1 MIRDL
6 HSSESTIRRDIE
18 ELVSKNL
25 VIRSQGAVIWND
37 KSNLYKENVYF
48 RTEQNLLTKTKITKI
63 AAELIESRE
72 MIFIDT
78 GTTMLELA
86 KNLSEDCNLSV
97 VTNDLKI
104 ALELENKYNVTT
116 IMLGGIVK
124 RGTHTTIEN
133 TGTEFLNNV
142 CFQKAFF
149 SPAGISDEGFYF
161 LNLQAM
167 DIRTKIAEKSEKM
180 IMVADSAKF
189 DKKATVLGFPFS
201 ECDILVTDT
210 CSQEWKDKISP
221 STHIII
227 AQ

>member
-1 MIRDL
+1 MIVIFLIFFLICYLISFFIVKRFIKKNKWQWFFIIGWIVALLGFIINVFL
-6 HSSESTIRRDIE
+6 HHDFGMDGFANIS
-18 ELVSKNL
+18 
-25 VIRSQGAVIWND
+25 
-37 KSNLYKENVYF
+37 
-48 RTEQNLLTKTKITKI
+48 
-63 AAELIESRE
+63 
-72 MIFIDT
+72 
-78 GTTMLELA
+78 
-86 KNLSEDCNLSV
+86 
-97 VTNDLKI
+97 DLKI

-227 AQ
+227 A